1 MCFKRGYDNSYLLE
15 TKDKVKSALLLDV
28 VVSESA
34 AVLELLAGEDET
46 LLIRGDALLILDFL
60 LDVVDGVA
68 RLNLEGDSL
77 ACKGLNED
85 LHLTKK

>member
-1 MCFKRGYDNSYLLE
+1 M
-15 TKDKVKSALLLDV
+15 KSALLLDV

-60 LDVVDGVA
+60 LDVVDGITG
-68 RLNLEGDSL
+68 LNLKGDSL
-77 ACKGLNED
+77 ACQSLDKD
-85 LHLTKK
+85 LQFSTSKNFVI